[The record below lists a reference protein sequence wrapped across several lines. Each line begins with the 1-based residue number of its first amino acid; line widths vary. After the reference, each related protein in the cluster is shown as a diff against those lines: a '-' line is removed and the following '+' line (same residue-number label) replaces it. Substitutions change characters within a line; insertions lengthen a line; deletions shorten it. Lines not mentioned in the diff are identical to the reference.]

1 LLLRTP
7 DKSEQNERRPRTSE
21 ANKRIVRLLLLSAQY
36 LDDLST
42 NCPRVL
48 PLKPVLDMKQV
59 RIPVLLGLLPA
70 GSKELG
76 LIVEKE
82 ISPPFILRTLY
93 LFSNLT
99 KKHI

>member
-7 DKSEQNERRPRTSE
+7 DKSEQNEQRPRTIE

-48 PLKPVLDMKQV
+48 PLKPMLDRKQEL
-59 RIPVLLGLLPA
+59 IPVLLGLLPA
-70 GSKELG
+70 GSKAARPHRGKRNLST
-76 LIVEKE
+76 IY
-82 ISPPFILRTLY
+82 PPRHVPVLEPD
-93 LFSNLT
+93 
-99 KKHI
+99 